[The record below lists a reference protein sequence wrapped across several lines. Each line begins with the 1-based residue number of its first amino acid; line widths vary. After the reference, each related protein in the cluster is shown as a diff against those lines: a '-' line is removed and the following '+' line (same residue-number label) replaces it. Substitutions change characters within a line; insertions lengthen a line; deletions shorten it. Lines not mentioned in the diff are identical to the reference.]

1 MDSIFWLKVAVS
13 FFVAGVAITTAT
25 VLAEKFGTKIGGLLA
40 NLPSNI
46 LVSLIFIA
54 LTRDSLF
61 AAETTRAT
69 PIGMSINTLFLFV
82 FIVVL
87 RWGVTT
93 AAVTSLATWF
103 ILIFLAGQFPLT
115 DWNISLPV
123 YIITAIISFLILE
136 YGFKIPAVAKNVRRF
151 SLGQLTIRAVF
162 AGSVVALTV
171 VVASLTGP
179 YWTGLVASFPSVLFS
194 TMMILSLTQSPA
206 FAQATGKVMIFS
218 SSNIVIYALTVHYTY
233 PTLGITIGTAIA
245 FASAFV
251 WVWGFHPLL
260 RKIQ

>member
-1 MDSIFWLKVAVS
+1 MDMIFWLKVAIS
-13 FFVAGVAITTAT
+13 FIVAGVAITTAT
-25 VLAEKFGTKIGGLLA
+25 LLAERFGTKIGGLLA

-46 LVSLIFIA
+46 LVSLVFIA
-54 LTRDSLF
+54 LTRDSQF

-87 RWGVTT
+87 RWGVAV
-93 AAVTSLATWF
+93 AAIASLATWF
-103 ILIFLAGQFPLT
+103 ALIFLAGQFPLSNWST
-115 DWNISLPV
+115 TLTIYV
-123 YIITAIISFLILE
+123 ATAVISFLILE
-136 YGFKIPAVAKNVRRF
+136 YCFKIPAVKKNGRRY
-151 SLGQLTIRAVF
+151 SLGQLTVRAVF

-206 FAQATGKVMIFS
+206 FAQATGKIMIFS
-218 SSNIVIYALTVHYTY
+218 SSNIVIYALAVHFAY
-233 PTLGITIGTAIA
+233 PSLGISIGTVIA
-245 FASAFV
+245 FGAAFI
-251 WVWGFHPLL
+251 WVWLFHPLL
-260 RKIQ
+260 KKIH